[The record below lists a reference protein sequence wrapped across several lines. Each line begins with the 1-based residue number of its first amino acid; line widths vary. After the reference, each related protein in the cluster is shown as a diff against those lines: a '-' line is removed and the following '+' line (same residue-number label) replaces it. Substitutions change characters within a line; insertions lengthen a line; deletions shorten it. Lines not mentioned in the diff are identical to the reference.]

1 MSQPNKLPMW
11 VFRDNVVEENETT
24 LKYTYVYKI
33 TAKLYMLEYV
43 WNDGTIRNGQKDFVS
58 FAKIKEWFF
67 ESETLNYE
75 MMVYNPQ
82 QSIDKHY
89 EFLQTIE
96 NNQQQPVIQPT
107 PEMVVDEDPSSEDSE
122 EPSE

>member
-1 MSQPNKLPMW
+1 
-11 VFRDNVVEENETT
+11 
-24 LKYTYVYKI
+24 
-33 TAKLYMLEYV
+33 
-43 WNDGTIRNGQKDFVS
+43 
-58 FAKIKEWFF
+58 
-67 ESETLNYE
+67 

-96 NNQQQPVIQPT
+96 DNNNQLPVVQPT